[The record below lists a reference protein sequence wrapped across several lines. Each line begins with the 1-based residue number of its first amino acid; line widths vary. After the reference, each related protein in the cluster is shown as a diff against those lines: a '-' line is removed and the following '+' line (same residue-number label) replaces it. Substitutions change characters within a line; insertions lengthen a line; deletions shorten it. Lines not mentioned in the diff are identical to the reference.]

1 MCDKSSELNPNM
13 FGPWAAEVI
22 VAYKEYEK
30 ELRRSFEISAG
41 FIDKVSALDAGSIA
55 LAASVIIAIT
65 AKSDL
70 PPYLLCRMHQIVHG
84 LVVIVF
90 LLLVSLVLTV
100 LHHFLVVHIARLDA
114 KYSEIEFPRRMMRS
128 GLAIVRDNAPTNDK
142 ALVDQLEKSQDD
154 ESFKEQVR
162 IVKKRKFWHKWADAF
177 GYTSTSLFLVAY
189 AAVAFYLLKLW

>member
-1 MCDKSSELNPNM
+1 
-13 FGPWAAEVI
+13 
-22 VAYKEYEK
+22 
-30 ELRRSFEISAG
+30 
-41 FIDKVSALDAGSIA
+41 
-55 LAASVIIAIT
+55 
-65 AKSDL
+65 
-70 PPYLLCRMHQIVHG
+70 MHQIVHG

-177 GYTSTSLFLVAY
+177 GYTSTRADAS
-189 AAVAFYLLKLW
+189 